1 MMSNS
6 RILAAFAAALPLGP
20 AGIGFLAL
28 DGLGAAEAAGPAEA
42 PAVEIVQ
49 AAPDAC
55 SRATWPMIP
64 AECLDGTDGD
74 LRRVTVLTAF

>member
-1 MMSNS
+1 MMSTS
-6 RILAAFAAALPLGP
+6 KILAAFAATLPLG
-20 AGIGFLAL
+20 AAAIGFLAL
-28 DGLGAAEAAGPAEA
+28 DGLGAAEAAGPTEE
-42 PAVEIVQ
+42 PAVEIIQ

-74 LRRVTVLTAF
+74 LRRVTVLSAF